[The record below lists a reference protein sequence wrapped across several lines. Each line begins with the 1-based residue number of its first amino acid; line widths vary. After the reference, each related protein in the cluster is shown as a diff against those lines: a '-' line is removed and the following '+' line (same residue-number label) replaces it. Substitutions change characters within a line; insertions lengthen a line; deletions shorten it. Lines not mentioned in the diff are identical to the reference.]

1 MDFLSARYL
10 NYFLSLL
17 VAGISLCKGIKGNV
31 STPNNV
37 TVFVGDNVEIP
48 CIFDQSSLVALS
60 WHRGV
65 LTNDTSK
72 QVLRLFRQRFFPG
85 SDSRFNMSANFSLLL
100 NDAQLEDSSYYTC
113 QVTLH
118 GTFQSSTNLIVT
130 KGISLFKGIKGDIS
144 TPNNVTV
151 FVGENAEIPCIFD
164 QSSLVA
170 LSWYRGVLTND
181 TSKQVLRYFRQRL
194 FPGSDS
200 RFNMSANFSLLLN
213 DAQLEDSSYYT
224 CQVTLHGT
232 FQSSTNLIVTEVP
245 TTQPT
250 TTLRSTA
257 KQTTRATTA
266 PTSPSE
272 KSSQKTDAPQKSG
285 SASETP
291 TTQSV
296 KTAKPDGPDKP
307 TSAPAMIS
315 KMDNIPIIIGCS
327 IGGLILLAIVVLAC
341 YCYCCRNKKNSGY
354 SKPPKPV

>member
-232 FQSSTNLIVTEVP
+232 FQSSTNLIVTE
-245 TTQPT
+245 
-250 TTLRSTA
+250 
-257 KQTTRATTA
+257 
-266 PTSPSE
+266 
-272 KSSQKTDAPQKSG
+272 
-285 SASETP
+285 ETP

>member
-232 FQSSTNLIVTEVP
+232 FQSSTNLIVTEVKMP
-245 TTQPT
+245 GNLGNGT
-250 TTLRSTA
+250 
-257 KQTTRATTA
+257 
-266 PTSPSE
+266 
-272 KSSQKTDAPQKSG
+272 
-285 SASETP
+285 ETP

>member
-232 FQSSTNLIVTEVP
+232 FQSSTNLIVTEALQLP
-245 TTQPT
+245 TPT
-250 TTLRSTA
+250 MTSA
-257 KQTTRATTA
+257 QT
-266 PTSPSE
+266 PS
-272 KSSQKTDAPQKSG
+272 QYMRT
-285 SASETP
+285 ETP